1 MIVYIGSPEV
11 TKRVYH
17 KMKKDTMCQAVAV
30 CYVCGNTAHCYS
42 SDKIYYC
49 ATHMLQK
56 QKGELRS
63 DKNNK
68 KRSTSTTI

>member
-1 MIVYIGSPEV
+1 MYKNRRGQE
-11 TKRVYH
+11 
-17 KMKKDTMCQAVAV
+17 VAV
-30 CYVCGNTAHCYS
+30 CYVCNDIAHCY
-42 SDKIYYC
+42 DGDNLYYC

-68 KRSTSTTI
+68 KRSTSTAIRKAG